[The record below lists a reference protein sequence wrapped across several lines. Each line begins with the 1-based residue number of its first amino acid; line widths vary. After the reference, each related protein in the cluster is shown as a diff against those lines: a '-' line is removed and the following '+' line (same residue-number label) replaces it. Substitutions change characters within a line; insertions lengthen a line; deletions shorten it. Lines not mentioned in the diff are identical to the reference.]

1 MKITAHIAQ
10 HLLDVYTGGNWTEV
24 SVADALAGL
33 SYTQASTVTA
43 ASPNS
48 IAAIVHHLAYW
59 NKVMISRI
67 GGENPIV
74 PEANGFDVGSLG
86 NDVEWKKLIREM
98 LVSASELAVAT
109 RDVPEETLELPIV
122 AGGSSTYKNL
132 QGSVEHV
139 HYHLG
144 QIVVIKK
151 LLTGSSTF

>member
-1 MKITAHIAQ
+1 
-10 HLLDVYTGGNWTEV
+10 
-24 SVADALAGL
+24 
-33 SYTQASTVTA
+33 
-43 ASPNS
+43 
-48 IAAIVHHLAYW
+48 
-59 NKVMISRI
+59 MISRI